1 MKFKIDKNMIHK
13 GKRQVLGLIM
23 FVGFFSLI
31 QTVYFM
37 FKVSQHIHFGFVL
50 LEFFPMYYPTV
61 LLIGLTYVLLTRV
74 WKYEPKS

>member
-1 MKFKIDKNMIHK
+1 MKFKIDRKISHK
-13 GKRQVLGLIM
+13 GKRQVLGLMM
-23 FVGFFSLI
+23 FVAFFSLI
-31 QTVYFM
+31 QTIYFM
-37 FKVSQHIHFGFVL
+37 VKVGQHIHIGFVL